1 MFHSSK
7 VALSTASDKQVASVT
22 GDTDV
27 RSKQRKLD
35 DNSMRTD
42 DQQQQQQFEM
52 SHSSKVA
59 LSTASDKQ
67 VAFVTGDTDVR
78 SKQRKL
84 DDSSMGSGAYADA
97 ITFGTQ
103 ESNTTLGADEPKI
116 AYVSSSSAELPPK

>member
-35 DNSMRTD
+35 DNSM
-42 DQQQQQQFEM
+42 
-52 SHSSKVA
+52 
-59 LSTASDKQ
+59 
-67 VAFVTGDTDVR
+67 
-78 SKQRKL
+78 
-84 DDSSMGSGAYADA
+84 GSGAYADA

-103 ESNTTLGADEPKI
+103 ESNTTLEAGEPKI